1 MSKTIHDRLYDLH
14 LAETKWLRID
24 NALIPAT
31 TTEADAAMNAVN
43 AMDENIATP
52 WNAAVEAM
60 KAMVKHEQFP
70 EPGYGWRCNQCK
82 RVRSAGH
89 QDTCLVAALQ
99 AALALME
106 GNSPSR
112 DEAMADDT
120 HPEHELDDEY
130 YERVVRD
137 DHHSAMLEDKRYE
150 RDDIYKK

>member
-31 TTEADAAMNAVN
+31 AAEADAAMNAVN

-60 KAMVKHEQFP
+60 KTATL
-70 EPGYGWRCNQCK
+70 
-82 RVRSAGH
+82 
-89 QDTCLVAALQ
+89 TCPYCSGEIGGMQPRQMPHGGCSHCAPLYAAIAQ
-99 AALALME
+99 ME
-106 GNSPSR
+106 GNSHSR
-112 DEAMADDT
+112 DEAM
-120 HPEHELDDEY
+120 
-130 YERVVRD
+130 V
-137 DHHSAMLEDKRYE
+137 EDKRYE